1 MIETKTVF
9 RLFCL
14 IVTTFMVLA
23 ETNAD
28 TLDAGRASNFIEKLG
43 NDAVSMVSN
52 TDLNNQ
58 EKTSRFR
65 ALLKKNFALKP
76 IARFVL
82 GRYWRKA
89 NSRQRERYVALFE
102 DYIVRSYSSRFSEY
116 KGETFRIID
125 EQSQKESG
133 AVVKTMILRPEGEAV
148 EVRWFLREH
157 DGQLKILDVV
167 IEGISMSLTQRSDFA
182 AAVRKNGGNI
192 DLFLDSFE
200 KIVNAN

>member
-1 MIETKTVF
+1 MIKTKIVF
-9 RLFCL
+9 WFFGLAFA
-14 IVTTFMVLA
+14 VLVPVS
-23 ETNAD
+23 TLNAD
-28 TLDAGRASNFIEKLG
+28 AIDTGRASDFIEKLG

-52 TDLNNQ
+52 TDLNHQ

-65 ALLKKNFALKP
+65 ALLKNHFALKP

-89 NSRQRERYVALFE
+89 TSSQRARYVRLFE

-125 EQSQKESG
+125 EKPQKNAG
-133 AVVKTMILRPEGEAV
+133 AVVTTMILRPQGEAV

-157 DGQLKILDVV
+157 RNQLKILDVV

-200 KIVNAN
+200 KIVRTN